1 MRKLLL
7 TTFCSMALSLSAYAE
22 VYRSPGFSAEIGTN
36 GVIRNLRF
44 KDMPLAK
51 EIMLNGEYQIP
62 KGVEK
67 HDARFFQTWDY
78 SKKAVFKRDGE
89 KLSFTVKS
97 TLSNK
102 KFKDAADY
110 QVVCVMEPNRISIQS
125 EVTQKID
132 LQTQL
137 RLFQTHIVMPASLF
151 GRGVQVIRKGQEEF
165 KVLPETYNPK
175 FRLGGG
181 FPPHLHR
188 KGNPCPLRRKRDH
201 LLLYGFPHVGRKRL
215 LSHCQSAGQMDRKT
229 GHPSRRNRLEM
240 GFHHDVP
247 VGMIPV

>member
-1 MRKLLL
+1 MMRKLLL

-89 KLSFTVKS
+89 KLSFSVKS

-175 FRLGGG
+175 FRLGGDSLRISTEKG
-181 FPPHLHR
+181 ILAFSGGKEITFSYMDSRMWGGKDFTLIVNPPAKWTAKPVTH
-188 KGNPCPLRRKRDH
+188 P
-201 LLLYGFPHVGRKRL
+201 
-215 LSHCQSAGQMDRKT
+215 AGTVWKWDFTMTFQ
-229 GHPSRRNRLEM
+229 PE
-240 GFHHDVP
+240 
-247 VGMIPV
+247 

>member
-175 FRLGGG
+175 FRLGGIPSAS
-181 FPPHLHR
+181 PPKRESLPSPAEKR
-188 KGNPCPLRRKRDH
+188 SPSLIWIPACGAEKTSLSLSIRRPNGPQNRSPIPPEPSGNGISP
-201 LLLYGFPHVGRKRL
+201 
-215 LSHCQSAGQMDRKT
+215 
-229 GHPSRRNRLEM
+229 
-240 GFHHDVP
+240 
-247 VGMIPV
+247 